1 MHLRTL
7 YRWGFQGEPV
17 LASVIAVERHFKL
30 AFDYVWVGDKG
41 ADPFP
46 VSKNAPG
53 LINFEKTH
61 EGSLP
66 GGGSHPWGVGVG
78 NHKCFQPFLLRRI
91 WIKLQVC
98 LLFSERH
105 SYLT

>member
-46 VSKNAPG
+46 VSKKRARAHQ
-53 LINFEKTH
+53 F
-61 EGSLP
+61 
-66 GGGSHPWGVGVG
+66 
-78 NHKCFQPFLLRRI
+78 
-91 WIKLQVC
+91 
-98 LLFSERH
+98 
-105 SYLT
+105 

>member
-17 LASVIAVERHFKL
+17 LASVIAVERHFEL

-46 VSKNAPG
+46 VSKKRARAHQ
-53 LINFEKTH
+53 LSQQST
-61 EGSLP
+61 
-66 GGGSHPWGVGVG
+66 
-78 NHKCFQPFLLRRI
+78 
-91 WIKLQVC
+91 
-98 LLFSERH
+98 
-105 SYLT
+105 LTAL